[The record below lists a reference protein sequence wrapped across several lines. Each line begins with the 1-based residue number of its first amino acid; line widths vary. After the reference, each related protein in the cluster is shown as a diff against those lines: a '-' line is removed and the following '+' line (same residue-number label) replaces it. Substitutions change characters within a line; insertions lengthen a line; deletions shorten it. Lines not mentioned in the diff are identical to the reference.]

1 MHPAAWARCKTE
13 ALADFGGPLPQPP
26 KGRCCCSVTRYF
38 PRRARSQTNAH
49 LSTPRASAAI
59 CDRLRRARATPA
71 SQCSSPSR
79 LARYVAHCSRE
90 LATWQVTLGLL
101 LDTVPRAPTAALPDP
116 EHWPPLN
123 EHRCVRGAAAARDEP
138 AVTTHTKCLTVTHS
152 DTGRRREAAPASTLD
167 YYRPYPGAL
176 KAGC

>member
-1 MHPAAWARCKTE
+1 MTRRRARWHDAPSGLG
-13 ALADFGGPLPQPP
+13 ALQDGGAGGLWWTASSAP

-38 PRRARSQTNAH
+38 SRRAPSLTNAH
-49 LSTPRASAAI
+49 LSPPRASAAV

-90 LATWQVTLGLL
+90 LATWQVTLVLS

-123 EHRCVRGAAAARDEP
+123 EHRCVRGAAPARDEP

-152 DTGRRREAAPASTLD
+152 DTGRRREAMAA
-167 YYRPYPGAL
+167 RPGLY
-176 KAGC
+176 